1 MSQPDARTEI
11 FRTAW
16 SLYDSIIERN
26 YMFHRE
32 IHGRIRSRLG
42 ARKDGGGYTMLD
54 LGCGNARLL
63 ADTLKVFPPAH
74 YLGVDLSGAALAE
87 AAVQLR
93 SLPAAELRE
102 QDMLAC
108 VCAATPAT
116 VDVAYSSF
124 AMHHLASPDKGRLF
138 QAIASLLRPGGELL
152 LVDVVRSE
160 DQNRDEYLEGYL
172 RVMRTE
178 WTAINPSQVEE
189 ACAHVAAYD
198 FPETFSTLRQ
208 LAVDAGLNRVE
219 ILDRFGPHY
228 VLSFQRD
235 SI

>member
-1 MSQPDARTEI
+1 MNQPDARTEI

-32 IHGRIRSRLG
+32 IHARIRDTLG
-42 ARKDGGGYTMLD
+42 GRTNPGGYAMLD

-63 ADTLKVFPPAH
+63 ADTLRVFPPAW

-87 AAVQLR
+87 AAMQLR
-93 SLPAAELRE
+93 PLPAVELRE

-108 VCAATPAT
+108 VTGSDPAT
-116 VDVAYSSF
+116 YDVIYSSF
-124 AMHHLASPDKGRLF
+124 ALHHLTTADKGRLF
-138 QAIASLLRPGGELL
+138 GAAALLLRSGGELL
-152 LVDVVRSE
+152 LVDVVREE
-160 DQNRDEYLEGYL
+160 DQSREVYLDGYL

-178 WTAINPSQVEE
+178 WTAIPPAKVEE

-208 LAVDAGLNRVE
+208 LASDAGLNRAQV
-219 ILDRFGPHY
+219 LDRFGPHY
-228 VLSFQRD
+228 VLSFR
-235 SI
+235 S

>member
-32 IHGRIRSRLG
+32 IHARIRNSLG
-42 ARKDGGGYTMLD
+42 ARADRGGYAMLD

-63 ADTLKVFPPAH
+63 ADTLNAFPPAQ
-74 YLGVDLSGAALAE
+74 YQGVDLSGVALAE
-87 AAVQLR
+87 AAEQLK
-93 SLPAAELRE
+93 SLPSVELRE

-108 VCAATPAT
+108 VSAADPGTF
-116 VDVAYSSF
+116 DVVYSSF
-124 AMHHLASPDKGRLF
+124 ALHHLATADKGRLF
-138 QAIASLLRPGGELL
+138 GAAASLLRSGGELL
-152 LVDVVRSE
+152 LVDVVREE
-160 DQNRDEYLEGYL
+160 DQSREEYLGGYL

-178 WTAINPSQVEE
+178 WTAIPPAQVEE
-189 ACAHVAAYD
+189 ACAHVAAFD

-208 LAVDAGLNRVE
+208 LAADAGLNRAE

-228 VLSFQRD
+228 VLSFRR
-235 SI
+235 